1 MPHCV
6 CTLFFD
12 TMHLVLTKE
21 RLFAM
26 TTSLTIRMDDTLKA
40 EAEDFFDD
48 IGMNMT
54 TAITCFFKKCLA
66 TGKIPFTLSRE
77 TKRERLLSAIREANE
92 IANDPN
98 APYCDDPEKLEE
110 FLFHEI
116 HSQDDHSLQ
125 EKRQTDGEARQI
137 PY

>member
-1 MPHCV
+1 
-6 CTLFFD
+6 
-12 TMHLVLTKE
+12 MHSVLTKE

-66 TGKIPFTLSRE
+66 TGEIPFKISRQS
-77 TKRERLLSAIREANE
+77 KRERLLAAVREANE

-98 APYCDDPEKLEE
+98 AEYCDDPAKLKE
-110 FLFHEI
+110 FLL
-116 HSQDDHSLQ
+116 S
-125 EKRQTDGEARQI
+125 
-137 PY
+137 